1 MSFQSLFYCKKASCN
16 SLFAC
21 QCTRRHT
28 CFFLEPLRL
37 WSWFVETS
45 SALGPWVP
53 GEGGGAFSRVLVI
66 CQRFPLFTPPLSWP
80 AGLLWGAGIPKG
92 LIPYVPQ
99 PLRVDSI
106 PTFIQCFDVRS

>member
-53 GEGGGAFSRVLVI
+53 GDGGGAFSRVLVI
-66 CQRFPLFTPPLSWP
+66 CQRFRPFTPPFP
-80 AGLLWGAGIPKG
+80 GLLGSCGIPKG

-99 PLRVDSI
+99 LLRVDSI